1 MPNTSNLVTT
11 TLLNTKISEVVNKIR
26 SSSKYI
32 TTHKFNK
39 YMTEKFTA
47 RLKAAD
53 IGNKTNFDNKLTIF
67 NRRINSNKTK
77 HVEVQKKLNSLITND
92 YNFFL
97 HRIFFTNNDE
107 SQNTFVYQPTIDALE
122 LKKTKILV
130 MFLVRKQ

>member
-1 MPNTSNLVTT
+1 MAEN
-11 TLLNTKISEVVNKIR
+11 
-26 SSSKYI
+26 
-32 TTHKFNK
+32 
-39 YMTEKFTA
+39 FTA
-47 RLKAAD
+47 ILKAAD

-77 HVEVQKKLNSLITND
+77 HVEVQKKLNSLITNY

-122 LKKTKILV
+122 LKKTKILL

>member
-1 MPNTSNLVTT
+1 MAEN
-11 TLLNTKISEVVNKIR
+11 
-26 SSSKYI
+26 
-32 TTHKFNK
+32 
-39 YMTEKFTA
+39 FTA
-47 RLKAAD
+47 ILKAAD

-122 LKKTKILV
+122 LKKTKTLV
-130 MFLVRKQ
+130 MFLVRNQ

>member
-1 MPNTSNLVTT
+1 MAEN
-11 TLLNTKISEVVNKIR
+11 
-26 SSSKYI
+26 
-32 TTHKFNK
+32 
-39 YMTEKFTA
+39 FTA
-47 RLKAAD
+47 ILKAAD

-107 SQNTFVYQPTIDALE
+107 FAKHICLSTND
-122 LKKTKILV
+122 
-130 MFLVRKQ
+130 